1 MAPTPSHQAVTAA
14 ILVFLLSAGLVPI
27 LTNWA
32 LFRIR
37 SYDWLGSVNPL
48 CDNVE

>member
-1 MAPTPSHQAVTAA
+1 MAPTPPPQAVTAA
-14 ILVFLLSAGLVPI
+14 ILVLLLSAGLVPI
-27 LTNWA
+27 LTNWI

-37 SYDWLGSVNPL
+37 SYDWLGPVNPQ

>member
-1 MAPTPSHQAVTAA
+1 MAPTPPSQPVTAA
-14 ILVFLLSAGLVPI
+14 ILLLLLSAGLVPI

-32 LFRIR
+32 LFRNH
-37 SYDWLGSVNPL
+37 SYDWLGPVNPQ